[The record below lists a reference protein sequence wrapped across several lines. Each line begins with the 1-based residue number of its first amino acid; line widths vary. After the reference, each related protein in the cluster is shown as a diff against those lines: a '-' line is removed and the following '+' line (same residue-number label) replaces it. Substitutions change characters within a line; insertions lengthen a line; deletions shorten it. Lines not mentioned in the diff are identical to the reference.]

1 MDHNKK
7 HSSKKQTKNEAY
19 FTYDYTK
26 HPPINLEE
34 QPKSQPEEKS
44 KKDKHHPIIYDRKN
58 YSLTSFIT
66 CKKRPDI
73 YFSNNKMLSGN
84 DYIGIKKQKP
94 SENNI
99 SNFNNNNKFISDSD
113 LNSSDSSNNLS
124 SNKSDSKTDIY
135 SRLKNSNIRYFN
147 FDSNLTVRCY
157 NCNEVGHTN
166 KNCPYEPQIFCYK
179 CNSFGH
185 EDRNCLLTKC
195 FKCNKLGHKS
205 NECNVSLKDMKL
217 CNRCFN
223 IGHSEKYCLINPEK
237 HSVNFIK
244 KNNLICEFCGS
255 NEHLVC
261 DLKKNE
267 EDFNFEEIEID
278 GEKINLNESVDTDNE
293 EEKDE
298 SEEGEIKKEK
308 NIISGLDNKNIKF
321 TDFCPFCAGFHK
333 LENCEMFEKKK
344 SNIFVFDEQRKA
356 FVDFYMKKINNNNI
370 LNNNNKR
377 NFISNNN
384 NNYNNKNFHNDNYN
398 RININNNSKKY
409 LNEDSNSSDF
419 EYKFDDKNYYKK
431 FNDNNNSQNNNNKKY
446 NNSFNNN
453 KNKNYKYK
461 SNKNF

>member
-356 FVDFYMKKINNNNI
+356 FVDFYMKKTNNNNI

-377 NFISNNN
+377 NFISN

-409 LNEDSNSSDF
+409 LKEDSNSSDF

>member
-356 FVDFYMKKINNNNI
+356 FVDFYMKKTNNNNI

-377 NFISNNN
+377 NFISN

>member
-356 FVDFYMKKINNNNI
+356 FVDFYMKKTNNNNI

-377 NFISNNN
+377 NFISN

-398 RININNNSKKY
+398 RININNNNKKY

>member
-356 FVDFYMKKINNNNI
+356 FVDFYMKKTNNNNI

>member
-1 MDHNKK
+1 MENNKK
-7 HSSKKQTKNEAY
+7 HNSSKKQTKNEAY

-26 HPPINLEE
+26 HAPINLEE
-34 QPKSQPEEKS
+34 QKQEEKT

-84 DYIGIKKQKP
+84 DYIGIKKKIP
-94 SENNI
+94 SENV
-99 SNFNNNNKFISDSD
+99 SNFNNNNKIFSDSD

-124 SNKSDSKTDIY
+124 SNKSDSKNDIY

-223 IGHSEKYCLINPEK
+223 IGHNEKYCLINPEK

-244 KNNLICEFCGS
+244 KNDLICEFCGS

-267 EDFNFEEIEID
+267 DNFNFEEIEIE
-278 GEKINLNESVDTDNE
+278 GEKINLNESLETDNE
-293 EEKDE
+293 EENDE

-308 NIISGLDNKNIKF
+308 NIIKGLDNNNIKF

-333 LENCEMFEKKK
+333 LENCEMYENKKN
-344 SNIFVFDEQRKA
+344 SIFVFDEQRKA
-356 FVDFYMKKINNNNI
+356 FVDFYMKKTNNNNNNNI
-370 LNNNNKR
+370 LNNNNNKR
-377 NFISNNN
+377 NYSSNNN
-384 NNYNNKNFHNDNYN
+384 NNNRFNNNNNNNYN

-419 EYKFDDKNYYKK
+419 EYKKEDKNYYKK
-431 FNDNNNSQNNNNKKY
+431 FNNNQNNNNKKY

-453 KNKNYKYK
+453 HKNKNYKYK
-461 SNKNF
+461 K